1 MKTFDETLYALLND
15 VKVTTQT
22 ETINVADGLYRILA
36 QDITSSVNVPPHDNS
51 QMDGYAVHSFDLEH
65 GDTFPVSQRIAA
77 GEVGKELEHGTI
89 ARIFTGAPIPAGA
102 NQVVMQEEAELAEE
116 SGAEG
121 QIRIKAKA
129 NPGEYVRKK
138 GEDITEGQVILKAGT
153 RLRPQELGLISSIG
167 IAQIEVYQPLKI
179 ATFTT
184 GDELMEPGE
193 APEEGKIYNAN
204 RYTLS
209 GLIPQLGFELIDL
222 GRVEDTLES
231 TVAAMQK
238 AASMAD
244 IVMTTGGVS
253 VGEEDHIKP
262 AIEQLGELYTWK
274 VKMKPGKPL
283 AYGRLKTDNGV
294 VPFFGLPGNP
304 VSAFATFKL
313 FARPYLM
320 KMQGA
325 EQIKTNPIWLNA
337 DFDWPKANFRR
348 EFLRARITNKRQESV
363 VEIFPN
369 QSSGV
374 LMSASWAEGFV
385 VIPEDTTIAKG
396 DKVAFYPFSTFV

>member
-15 VKVTTQT
+15 VQVTRQT

-36 QDITSSVNVPPHDNS
+36 EDIVSSVNVPPHDNS
-51 QMDGYAVHSFDLEH
+51 QMDGYALHSFDLEH
-65 GDTFPVSQRIAA
+65 ADTFPVSQRIAA
-77 GEVGKELEHGTI
+77 GEVGKELDNCTV
-89 ARIFTGAPIPAGA
+89 ARIFTGAPIPQGA
-102 NQVVMQEEAELAEE
+102 NQVVMQEDTEE
-116 SGAEG
+116 VDG
-121 QIRIKAKA
+121 QIRIKVKA
-129 NPGEYVRKK
+129 NPNENIRQK
-138 GEDITEGQVILKAGT
+138 GEDIQVGQTILKTGT

-167 IAQIEVYQPLKI
+167 IGEIKVYQPIKI

-184 GDELMEPGE
+184 GDELLEPGE
-193 APEEGKIYNAN
+193 APQEGKIYNAN

-222 GRVEDTLES
+222 GRVKDTLEA
-231 TVAAMQK
+231 TVDAIQK
-238 AASMAD
+238 AAEQAD
-244 IVMTTGGVS
+244 VVMTTGGVS

-262 AIEQLGELYTWK
+262 AIEQLGKLYTWK

-283 AYGRLKTDNGV
+283 AYGKVDSGKGT

-325 EQIKTNPIWLNA
+325 EQIKTNPIWLAA

-348 EFLRARITNKRQESV
+348 DFLRARITNKRQESV
-363 VEIFPN
+363 IEIYP
-369 QSSGV
+369 QQGSGV

>member
-15 VKVTTQT
+15 VLVTTQT
-22 ETINVADGLYRILA
+22 ESINVADGLYRILA
-36 QDITSSVNVPPHDNS
+36 EDIVSSVNVPPHDNS
-51 QMDGYAVHSFDLEH
+51 QMDGCALHSFDLEH
-65 GDTFPVSQRIAA
+65 ADTFPVSQRIAA
-77 GEVGKELEHGTI
+77 GEVGKELENCTV
-89 ARIFTGAPIPAGA
+89 ARIFTGAPIPPGA
-102 NQVVMQEEAELAEE
+102 NQVVMQEDTEE
-116 SGAEG
+116 VDG
-121 QIRIKAKA
+121 QIRIKVKA
-129 NPGEYVRKK
+129 NPNENIRKK
-138 GEDITEGQVILKAGT
+138 GEDIQVGQTILKAGT

-167 IAQIEVYQPLKI
+167 IGQISVYQPIKI

-184 GDELMEPGE
+184 GDELLEPGE
-193 APEEGKIYNAN
+193 ASQEGKIYNAN

-222 GRVEDTLES
+222 GRVEDTLEA
-231 TVAAMQK
+231 TVDAIAK
-238 AASMAD
+238 AAEQAD
-244 IVMTTGGVS
+244 VVMTTGGVS

-262 AIEQLGELYTWK
+262 AIEQLGSLYTWK

-283 AYGRLKTDNGV
+283 AYGKIKTDEGIK
-294 VPFFGLPGNP
+294 PFFGLPGNP

-325 EQIKTNPIWLNA
+325 EQIKTNPIWLAA

-348 EFLRARITNKRQESV
+348 DFLRARITNKRQESV
-363 VEIFPN
+363 VEIYP
-369 QSSGV
+369 QQGSGV

-385 VIPEDTTIAKG
+385 VIPEDCVINKG